1 MASYKTKNKK
11 PVFIQEPYGIPYELT
26 QKDKFRLTTL
36 KNEKLISSEGKY
48 HLLTYDNE
56 NTGKRSYVIV
66 NENTGMTEF
75 PSVYGWLGTIG
86 YDSPERIPKKVRDK
100 FNKIMVSGKEQK

>member
-1 MASYKTKNKK
+1 MAYKIKRKK
-11 PVFIQEPYGIPYELT
+11 QYISEPYGLPFELT
-26 QKDKFRLTTL
+26 EKDKFKLTTL

-66 NENTGMTEF
+66 NETKGTTEF
-75 PSVYGWLGTIG
+75 PSVYAWLGTVG
-86 YDSPERIPKKVRDK
+86 YDNPESIPKKVRNK
-100 FNKIMVSGKEQK
+100 FNKIMVSK